1 MSILG
6 NFVWSIAD
14 QLRGVY
20 RPHQYGGIILPF
32 TILRRLDCL
41 LEPTRDDVRA
51 LSEKFDGGALDVQ
64 VKRKTGLTF
73 YNTSQYDF
81 ARLLEDPEGLRANLI
96 DYISHFSGNIDV
108 FERFGFEAEINRL
121 EEKNRLYLIV
131 ARFAEVDLHPDTVPN
146 AAMGD
151 LYEHL
156 IYKFAEA
163 SNEEAGEHYTPRDAI
178 RLMVDLLFAEE
189 NEALLEPGTIR
200 TIYDPTAGT
209 GGMLSVAE
217 ERLLE
222 RNKQAR
228 LRLYGQEIND
238 LSYAICKSDMIG
250 KGQDVGTIRLGDT
263 LADDKFS
270 DKTFD
275 FCMSNPP
282 YGVDWK
288 ASKDAVEKE
297 HREGGPDGRFSPGLP
312 PISDGQ
318 MLFLTH
324 LAHKMRPAHEG
335 GGRAGIVLNSSP
347 LFSGAAESG
356 SSEIRRWLLENDLLD
371 TIVAL
376 PTDMFFNTGIST
388 YIWILNNSK
397 QAERRGK
404 VQLIDASSMGSKMDK
419 SLGSKRKEINPATRE
434 QVVKLYDAFTETE
447 NSKILKNSDFG
458 YWTITVERPLRHN
471 FSAHRAS
478 DLDDK
483 ALAKAFAKGTDPT
496 PFLDVLARMGERIY
510 LSRDEFIAAVRQEFD
525 ATDLRMSAA
534 QYRNLATA
542 LGEPDEAGAIVTDA
556 KGSPVPDP
564 KKSVTENVPFT
575 YGDNSLGD
583 AGRPETLMAYF
594 EAEVAPYLPDA
605 WIDSKKTKVG
615 YEIPFTRYFYTYNLP
630 RPLAGIDHDLE
641 AQVAN
646 IMDLLQDVQARR
658 TALVERT
665 LTGGLDESV
674 EMKDSTLSWTSKV
687 PSHWRV
693 ANIRRFAQMKTG
705 HTPSRS
711 NPEYW
716 ENCTIPWITLADVW
730 QLRSG
735 KQIYVE
741 ETEGRISETGLAN
754 SSAELLPTGTV
765 ILSRT
770 ASVGFAGI
778 MAQPMATSQ
787 DYWNWIC
794 GPELMPEYLVW
805 VFRAMRQEFNAL
817 MIGSTHKTIYQPVAA
832 AIRIPVPPLSEQRE
846 IVAHIEKHIAQIDS
860 LNRESEELIR
870 LSQDRR
876 IALIA
881 AAVTGQID
889 MRGGTA

>member
-51 LSEKFDGGALDVQ
+51 LSERFEGGALDVQ

-131 ARFAEVDLHPDTVPN
+131 ARFAEVDLHPDAVPN

-250 KGQDVGTIRLGDT
+250 KGQDVGNIRLGDT
-263 LADDKFS
+263 LADDKFF

-288 ASKDAVEKE
+288 ASEAAVKE
-297 HREGGPDGRFSPGLP
+297 ERTKGGPNGRFGPGLP
-312 PISDGQ
+312 PVSDGQ

-335 GGRAGIVLNSSP
+335 GGRAGIVLNGSP
-347 LFSGAAESG
+347 LFTGAAESG
-356 SSEIRRWLLENDLLD
+356 PSEIRRWLLENDMVD
-371 TIVAL
+371 AIIAL
-376 PTDMFFNTGIST
+376 PPDMFFNTGIDT
-388 YIWILNNSK
+388 YVWILDNAK
-397 QAERRGK
+397 QAERRGR
-404 VQLIDASSMGSKMDK
+404 VQLIDASAMWTKMRK
-419 SLGSKRKEINPATRE
+419 GMGSKRKEIDAGARE
-434 QVVKLYDAFTETE
+434 RIVKLYDAFTDAD

-458 YWTITVERPLRHN
+458 YWSITVERPLRLN
-471 FSAHRAS
+471 FSASRAVG
-478 DLDDK
+478 LDDK
-483 ALAKAFAKGTDPT
+483 ALTKVFGKGADPT
-496 PFLDVLARMGERIY
+496 PFLTALAGAGGQTY
-510 LSRDEFIAAVRQEFD
+510 LSQDKFIEAVRDEFAGAGLKL
-525 ATDLRMSAA
+525 TPA
-534 QYRNLATA
+534 QYRHLATA
-542 LGEPDEAGAIVTDA
+542 LGEPDESAEIVTDS
-556 KGSPVPDP
+556 KGHPEPDAS
-564 KKSVTENVPFT
+564 KRQTENVPFT
-575 YGDNSLGD
+575 YAGNTLGD
-583 AGRPETLMAYF
+583 SGRNETVNAYF
-594 EAEVAPYLPDA
+594 EAEVAPHISDA
-605 WIDSKKTKVG
+605 WIDTKKTKVG
-615 YEIPFTRYFYTYNLP
+615 YEIPFTRLFYTYTPP
-630 RPLAGIDHDLE
+630 RPLAEIDRDLE
-641 AQVAN
+641 AQIAK
-646 IMDLLQDVQARR
+646 IMGLLRE
-658 TALVERT
+658 VE
-665 LTGGLDESV
+665 
-674 EMKDSTLSWTSKV
+674 
-687 PSHWRV
+687 
-693 ANIRRFAQMKTG
+693 A
-705 HTPSRS
+705 
-711 NPEYW
+711 
-716 ENCTIPWITLADVW
+716 
-730 QLRSG
+730 
-735 KQIYVE
+735 
-741 ETEGRISETGLAN
+741 
-754 SSAELLPTGTV
+754 
-765 ILSRT
+765 
-770 ASVGFAGI
+770 
-778 MAQPMATSQ
+778 
-787 DYWNWIC
+787 
-794 GPELMPEYLVW
+794 
-805 VFRAMRQEFNAL
+805 
-817 MIGSTHKTIYQPVAA
+817 
-832 AIRIPVPPLSEQRE
+832 
-846 IVAHIEKHIAQIDS
+846 
-860 LNRESEELIR
+860 
-870 LSQDRR
+870 
-876 IALIA
+876 
-881 AAVTGQID
+881 
-889 MRGGTA
+889 

>member
-250 KGQDVGTIRLGDT
+250 KGQDVGNIRLGDT
-263 LADDKFS
+263 LADDKFF

-288 ASKDAVEKE
+288 ASEAAVKE
-297 HREGGPDGRFSPGLP
+297 ERTKGGPNGRFGPGLP
-312 PISDGQ
+312 PVSDGQ

-335 GGRAGIVLNSSP
+335 GGRAGIVLNGSP
-347 LFSGAAESG
+347 LFTGAAESG
-356 SSEIRRWLLENDLLD
+356 PSEIRRWLLENDVVD
-371 TIVAL
+371 AIIAL
-376 PTDMFFNTGIST
+376 PTDMFFNTGIAT
-388 YIWILNNSK
+388 YVWILDNNK

-404 VQLIDASSMGSKMDK
+404 VQLIDASEMWVKMRK
-419 SLGSKRKEINPATRE
+419 GMGSKRKEIDTVARE
-434 QVVKLYDAFTETE
+434 RIVKLYDAFTETDHT
-447 NSKILKNSDFG
+447 KILKNSDFG
-458 YWTITVERPLRHN
+458 YWTITVERPLRLN
-471 FSAHRAS
+471 FSASRAT
-478 DLDDK
+478 DLDEK
-483 ALAKAFAKGTDPT
+483 ALAKAFGKDADPA
-496 PFLDVLARMGERIY
+496 PFVTVLAGMGEQIY
-510 LSRDEFIAAVRQEFD
+510 LSQDKFIEAIREEFIAAGVKL
-525 ATDLRMSAA
+525 TPA
-534 QYRNLATA
+534 QYRHLAIA
-542 LGEPDEAGAIVTDA
+542 LGEPDESAEIVTDS
-556 KGSPVPDP
+556 KGNPEPDAS
-564 KKSVTENVPFT
+564 KRVTENVPFT
-575 YGDNSLGD
+575 YGGNTLSDV
-583 AGRPETLMAYF
+583 GRNETINAYF
-594 EAEVAPYLPDA
+594 EVDVAPHVPDA
-605 WIDSKKTKVG
+605 WIDMKKTKVG
-615 YEIPFTRYFYTYNLP
+615 YEIPFARIFYTYTPP
-630 RPLAGIDHDLE
+630 RPLAEIDDDLE
-641 AQVAN
+641 AQISK
-646 IMDLLQDVQARR
+646 IMGLLRE
-658 TALVERT
+658 VE
-665 LTGGLDESV
+665 
-674 EMKDSTLSWTSKV
+674 
-687 PSHWRV
+687 
-693 ANIRRFAQMKTG
+693 A
-705 HTPSRS
+705 
-711 NPEYW
+711 
-716 ENCTIPWITLADVW
+716 
-730 QLRSG
+730 
-735 KQIYVE
+735 
-741 ETEGRISETGLAN
+741 
-754 SSAELLPTGTV
+754 
-765 ILSRT
+765 
-770 ASVGFAGI
+770 
-778 MAQPMATSQ
+778 
-787 DYWNWIC
+787 
-794 GPELMPEYLVW
+794 
-805 VFRAMRQEFNAL
+805 
-817 MIGSTHKTIYQPVAA
+817 
-832 AIRIPVPPLSEQRE
+832 
-846 IVAHIEKHIAQIDS
+846 
-860 LNRESEELIR
+860 
-870 LSQDRR
+870 
-876 IALIA
+876 
-881 AAVTGQID
+881 
-889 MRGGTA
+889 